1 MKEQDKIP
9 VGKVQRATK
18 FVVAGAKIGGNYL
31 KFQGKRLFDAES
43 AREELDQDNAK
54 AIYGSLSELK
64 GSALKVAQM
73 LSLDTGLLP
82 QAYTDQFAQ
91 AQYKAPPL
99 SYPLVVRSFRRELG
113 KDPLELFDRFESKA
127 VAAASIGQVHRAER
141 DGVQYAIKV
150 QYPGVA
156 DSIASDLQLVRPI
169 AMRMFNLSASDIDH
183 YLSEVEERLMEECD
197 YRLELERAVRLTAL
211 CADLEGI
218 EFSKPDP
225 DRSSSKILSMTWLGG
240 EHLDE
245 FLKHNPSQAIKDRI
259 GQSIWDF
266 YDRQIHELLEVHAD
280 PHPGNFLMSLDG
292 TLGVL
297 DFGCVKV
304 LTKEFYRS
312 YFRLILP
319 EASEDDENYKALL
332 YDLRYL
338 LPGDSPSDAD
348 YYLGRI
354 KHLNNLLGLP
364 FRHSEFDFGDQAYFE
379 EIYAL
384 SESLSKD
391 KRLRSANGAR
401 GPKDAIYINRTYFG
415 LYTLLHKLGSKVQ
428 IKDRTSIL
436 RPELKPKPAA
446 V

>member
-1 MKEQDKIP
+1 MKEQGKIP

-31 KFQGKRLFDAES
+31 KYQGQRLFDS
-43 AREELDQDNAK
+43 DQARADLDQDNAK
-54 AIYGSLSELK
+54 AIYSSLSELK

-99 SYPLVVRSFRRELG
+99 SYPLVVRSFKRELG
-113 KDPLELFDRFESKA
+113 QEPLELFDRFEPKA
-127 VAAASIGQVHRAER
+127 VAAASIGQVHRAEKN
-141 DGVQYAIKV
+141 GVVYAVKL

-156 DSIASDLQLVRPI
+156 DSIASDLKLVRPI
-169 AMRMFNLSASDIDH
+169 AMSMFNLNASDLDH
-183 YLSEVEERLMEECD
+183 YLGEVEERLLEECD
-197 YRLELERAVRLTAL
+197 YTLELERSLRLSAL
-211 CADLEGI
+211 CADLEGV
-218 EFSKPDP
+218 EFSRPE
-225 DRSSSKILSMTWLGG
+225 RALSSGKILTMSWLEGM
-240 EHLDE
+240 HMDE
-245 FLKHNPSQAIKDRI
+245 FLKTSPSQAVRDSI

-266 YDRQIHELLEVHAD
+266 YDRQIHELREVHAD
-280 PHPGNFLMSLDG
+280 PHPGNFLFQPDG
-292 TLGVL
+292 RVGVL
-297 DFGCVKV
+297 DFGCVKT
-304 LTKEFYRS
+304 LTPSFYKS

-319 EASEDDENYKALL
+319 DSTANDTAYRQLM

-338 LPGDSPSDAD
+338 LPEDKPADAD
-348 YYLGRI
+348 YYLERI
-354 KHLNNLLGLP
+354 KALNGLLGLP
-364 FRHSEFDFGDQAYFE
+364 FQSAEFDFGDADYFQK
-379 EIYAL
+379 IYAL

-415 LYTLLHKLGSKVQ
+415 LYTLLHQLKAKVNVT
-428 IKDRTSIL
+428 DRTSLL
-436 RPELKPKPAA
+436 RAGLNAAA